1 MRRLSLKS
9 TLFGVDPF
17 WAQGGAGHGVK
28 TRTALNGLCPVKP
41 FAEWIGG
48 EWAKKISHGF
58 V

>member
-9 TLFGVDPF
+9 TLFGVDP
-17 WAQGGAGHGVK
+17 
-28 TRTALNGLCPVKP
+28 LNGLCPAKP
-41 FAEWIGG
+41 FVERISG